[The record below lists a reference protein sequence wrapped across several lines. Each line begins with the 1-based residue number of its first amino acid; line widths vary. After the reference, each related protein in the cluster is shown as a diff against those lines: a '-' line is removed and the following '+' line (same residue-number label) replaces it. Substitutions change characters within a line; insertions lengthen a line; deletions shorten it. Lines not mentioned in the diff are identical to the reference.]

1 MQSLVII
8 GALIIGILGVIGWI
22 ITETMKVKHGY
33 PVEDSMGRKVSP
45 GNPQKMLELKD
56 ENAALR
62 DQLDKVYDRLETLER
77 IVTDK
82 PSRLAAEIDN
92 LKTLPPRP
100 EKSEPLPGN
109 EKEEG

>member
-1 MQSLVII
+1 MNSLVVI

-33 PVEDSMGRKVSP
+33 PVEDSMGRKISP
-45 GNPQKMLELKD
+45 ANPQRMIELKE

-100 EKSEPLPGN
+100 EKSAPQGD